1 MPFFLYRKFA
11 KSFEN
16 FSKIIQI
23 YTFFFFLILKKF
35 PKILTQNGK
44 NISKEKALLNI
55 VVTIGACK
63 ISTVRN

>member
-1 MPFFLYRKFA
+1 
-11 KSFEN
+11 
-16 FSKIIQI
+16 
-23 YTFFFFLILKKF
+23 LKKF
-35 PKILTQNGK
+35 PNILTQNGK